1 MDYTLNFTPWNPIS
15 SRRCTLCWPR
25 VARFFW
31 PTVLAWRK
39 WDEVEGSGTGRAQG
53 GREKKGGWGFK
64 KSWASDADGEWK
76 RLPWKPGPA
85 SSESMSKWGEGER
98 SKWMDGW
105 KKVSFWL
112 EVFDLLN
119 LLHKDWQN
127 NMQAGKQAHEQH
139 VFLFFMTR
147 IKK

>member
-15 SRRCTLCWPR
+15 SKRCTWCWPR

-98 SKWMDGW
+98 SKWMDERKWALTRGICLICLTFFT
-105 KKVSFWL
+105 KTDKIIC
-112 EVFDLLN
+112 
-119 LLHKDWQN
+119 
-127 NMQAGKQAHEQH
+127 KQANKLTSST
-139 VFLFFMTR
+139 FSCFSWPG
-147 IKK
+147 